1 MRAWLLTSSPTSFLT
16 LFLEGVLVWSLW
28 LAARS
33 RGDTNPSCL
42 SQLDGFMK
50 SVAHDAVPARELI
63 HFAAIGFDPAYVA
76 QLRLRSYG
84 NHGDFARVRAGRIA
98 RDLKRNVL

>member
-50 SVAHDAVPARELI
+50 SVAHDAVRFRVSIHSFRHSVCCSPAPSLRVNPMPPRITQKSYRPREKPWEI
-63 HFAAIGFDPAYVA
+63 T
-76 QLRLRSYG
+76 
-84 NHGDFARVRAGRIA
+84 
-98 RDLKRNVL
+98 